1 MMRIAMLTATSLPE
15 VGGAQI
21 CVDQLARQ
29 FQISGHEVVV
39 IGPHAHG
46 PGTALQGNYPVVRYH
61 RPLSQRGNYSR
72 LKSLLMEL
80 HRERPIDLLNVH
92 LTYPGGYVG
101 RWFSCQ
107 TGVPMVVTPHGGDV
121 FYRSR
126 FRKRPL
132 LWGRI
137 QGALSAA
144 DAVIALSSYF
154 GRLLAEIAPAQRH
167 VIRIPNGVNVREF
180 QETAVLPAEI
190 SKKCGPRYV
199 LAVGRLVGRKGFD
212 TAVAA
217 MDRLVERH
225 RDVRLVFAGD
235 GPQRQ
240 ALETMAGASRAAKQI
255 VFLGTVT
262 GAAKVALY
270 QSSLMTIVP
279 SVDEDNMPLV
289 VLEAMACGRPVVG
302 SRLGG
307 IPDFVIPGQTG
318 ELAEPGDAQ
327 SLANAI
333 GSVLD
338 HPAREELSRN
348 CRELALAHDWSR
360 IADRYVELFKSVAK
374 RDSLLRAA

>member
-39 IGPHAHG
+39 IAPHASG
-46 PGTALQGNYPVVRYH
+46 PGAALQGDYPVVRYR
-61 RPLSQRGNYSR
+61 RPFSQRGEYSQ
-72 LKSLLMEL
+72 LKKLVMDL
-80 HRERPIDLLNVH
+80 HRERPFDLLNVH

-126 FRKRPL
+126 FRKRPMM
-132 LWGRI
+132 WGRI

-167 VIRIPNGVNVREF
+167 VVRIPNGVNVREF
-180 QETAVLPAEI
+180 QKQVTLPAEFAE
-190 SKKCGPRYV
+190 KCGPRYV

-212 TAVAA
+212 TAIAA
-217 MDRLVERH
+217 MVRLAERH
-225 RDVRLVFAGD
+225 PDVRLVFAGD
-235 GPQRQ
+235 GPDRQ
-240 ALETMAGASRAAKQI
+240 ALQDRAKASRAAQQI

-318 ELAEPGDAQ
+318 ALAEPGDAK
-327 SLANAI
+327 SLADAI
-333 GSVLD
+333 ESVLD
-338 HPAREELSRN
+338 HPEREELSRN
-348 CRELALAHDWSR
+348 CRELAMAHDWSQ
-360 IADRYVELFKSVAK
+360 IAERYVDLFQRVTDRCRVA
-374 RDSLLRAA
+374 RVA